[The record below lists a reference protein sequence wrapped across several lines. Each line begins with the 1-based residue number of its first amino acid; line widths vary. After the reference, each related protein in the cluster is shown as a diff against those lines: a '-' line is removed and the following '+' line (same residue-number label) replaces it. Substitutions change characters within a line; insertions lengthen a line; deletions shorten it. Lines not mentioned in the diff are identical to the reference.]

1 MPCPIGIG
9 AVKPFTQEFYDGLST
24 EEKLHVVR
32 MRLEHDDAYYL
43 ENCIKIVDQHER
55 EIPLKLKQAQRRL
68 VEIKARQERARVPV
82 RIIVLKARKEGI
94 STAVQALSLKRTTQR
109 RNHRAQVV
117 AHDNETSEE
126 IFGMGEFMYE
136 HLPDE
141 TIAGLQLKPP
151 VSSQA
156 SGQQITFGEPSRAIR
171 RQTGNRGLNS
181 SYKVDTANQYEKG
194 RGKTPHTLHM
204 SELGFYQNPEKKA
217 KALFNAIPDTPNTMI
232 IIESTANGFNY
243 FRKLW
248 INSISGRS
256 NYAPLF
262 IAWFEDPQYSQPFAH
277 EEEREEFISTIGKHE
292 YGEAEPELIAIGVT
306 PEQLKW
312 RRQAIINKAN
322 GDLRDFMQEY
332 PANWQEAFLAT
343 GRQVF
348 SPAKVAKI
356 IERTE
361 STGPEAEEG
370 VLQAGELTKSTYMG
384 RDIQVPAK
392 PFWLPASQARG
403 VGTPM
408 WRRWEGPDPGV
419 MSADPEQERP
429 PGQYVIELDA
439 ASGVETASEGSDYF
453 AIQIINHRTRAQ
465 VARWRARGIDPDV
478 ATQQLYLAALFY
490 SIEVTYPDGRKRLWR
505 PWVAIETTGGYGLSA
520 ANTLWRKWKY
530 PNLYFRRPAEHK
542 GEKQE
547 DRLGWS
553 TDHKTKPLIV
563 DHAQEL
569 IGQGVDGIRDPETA
583 AELQTY
589 VRDKDSG
596 KMGAEEDY
604 FDDLLE
610 SWMIAQIV
618 VSEKPL
624 RRLPKGQQGFPRA
637 PRAPLAPSM
646 GVRPRMYGR
655 SR

>member
-1 MPCPIGIG
+1 M
-9 AVKPFTQEFYDGLST
+9 L
-24 EEKLHVVR
+24 
-32 MRLEHDDAYYL
+32 RLRFEHDDAFYL
-43 ENCIKIVDQHER
+43 EHCIKIVDQNEQ
-55 EIPLKLKQAQRRL
+55 EVPLRLKQAQRRL
-68 VEIKARQERARVPV
+68 IEIKARQEREHKPV
-82 RIIVLKARKEGI
+82 RIIVLKARKQGI
-94 STAVQALSLKRTTQR
+94 STAVQALSLKRTSLRT
-109 RNHRAQVV
+109 NHRAQVV
-117 AHDNETSEE
+117 AHDSETAEE

-141 TIAGLQLKPP
+141 EIAGLKLKPS
-151 VSSQA
+151 VASQA
-156 SGQQITFGEPSRAIR
+156 TGQQITFGEPSRAIR

-181 SYKVDTANQYEKG
+181 SYRVDTANQYEKG
-194 RGKTPHTLHM
+194 RGKTPHTCHL
-204 SELGFYQNPEKKA
+204 SEVGFWQNPERKA

-232 IIESTANGFNY
+232 VVESTANGYNF
-243 FRKLW
+243 FRKMW
-248 INSISGRS
+248 VNAISGKS
-256 NYAPLF
+256 SFAALF
-262 IAWFEDPQYSQPFAH
+262 IAWYEDPQYSLPFADP
-277 EEEREEFISTIGKHE
+277 EEREEFISTIGRDD
-292 YGEAEPELIAIGVT
+292 YGESEPELVALGVT

-312 RRQAIINKAN
+312 RRWAIINKAN
-322 GDLRDFMQEY
+322 GDIRSFQQEF
-332 PANWQEAFLAT
+332 PATWAESFLAT

-348 SPAKVAKI
+348 APAKVARI

-361 STGPEAEEG
+361 STGREAEEG
-370 VLQAGELTKSTYMG
+370 HIQATELTKSAYMG
-384 RDIQVPAK
+384 REIRIPSKPLWVPAE
-392 PFWLPASQARG
+392 AARG

-408 WRRWEGPDPGV
+408 WQRWEAPDPGFE
-419 MSADPEQERP
+419 SADPEEARP

-439 ASGVETASEGSDYF
+439 ASGVETASEGSDFF

-465 VARWRARGIDPDV
+465 VARWRARGIEPDV
-478 ATQQLYLAALFY
+478 ATQQLYLAALLY
-490 SIEVTYPDGRKRLWR
+490 SIEVSLPDGTKRIWR

-530 PNLYFRRPAEHK
+530 PMLYFRRPAERK

-547 DRLGWS
+547 NLLGWS
-553 TDHKTKPLIV
+553 TNEKTKPLIV

-610 SWMIAQIV
+610 SWMIAQV
-618 VSEKPL
+618 VCSEKPL
-624 RRLPKGQQGFPRA
+624 RRLPKRRQSAPGA
-637 PRAPLAPSM
+637 PRAPLAPTL

-655 SR
+655 PR